1 MTNNILDKLFDF
13 LEKINPVFKKI
24 RTIGKYTFFS
34 VIATIADIVSL
45 YIFTEFI
52 GIFYLLSVKLSYLV
66 GMFIAFFGNKK
77 YTFKENKIKTSTHKF
92 IDFLIISVIDLC
104 MHVIFIKILTEYLGL
119 WYIFSKIITVAFIF
133 FIKYYMHKKIAF
145 NN

>member
-1 MTNNILDKLFDF
+1 MKSNYLDKLFDF
-13 LEKINPVFKKI
+13 LEKISPIFKRV
-24 RTIGKYTFFS
+24 RTIGKYSFFS

-45 YIFTEFI
+45 YVLTEFI

-66 GMFIAFFGNKK
+66 GMLIAFFGNKK

-104 MHVIFIKILTEYLGL
+104 MHVIFVKILTEYLGV
-119 WYIFSKIITVAFIF
+119 WYIFSKIITVMVIF
-133 FIKYYMHKKIAF
+133 FVKYYMHKKIAF